1 MKRSL
6 IYLVAI
12 MFLLTAAVA
21 FAGDATKTESGGCP
35 MMKAKTASDTTAAA
49 ASHAGCPYGKAD
61 AKVGAAVSTS
71 GETKAMGECPMHA
84 KTVVGKAEAS
94 ASEATTGAVA
104 PAAEVK
110 VENAAAATAAT
121 AATEE
126 KISVKIP
133 EGSCPDVADKNEL
146 TNFHNNMHPM
156 DMALKSGNYAEIKG
170 SMPKLME
177 ASKGIA
183 AYKCPMTGKC
193 SPECLKAFDDKK
205 TTLLKAVDE
214 LNLACQGDDN
224 KKIEAT
230 FGTMH
235 QAYIDFAGMCNPAA
249 KETAKQ
255 VETK

>member
-1 MKRSL
+1 VKRSL

-21 FAGDATKTESGGCP
+21 FAGDAAKTESGGCP
-35 MMKAKTASDTTAAA
+35 MMKAKTAADTAAA
-49 ASHAGCPYGKAD
+49 ANSHAGCPYAKGEAKAS
-61 AKVGAAVSTS
+61 GAAATTT
-71 GETKAMGECPMHA
+71 GETKSTSECPMHA
-84 KTVVGKAEAS
+84 KAPIGKAEAS
-94 ASEATTGAVA
+94 ASNAVTAVSAPATESKIENTGNT
-104 PAAEVK
+104 AAEV
-110 VENAAAATAAT
+110 
-121 AATEE
+121 E
-126 KISVKIP
+126 KISVKVP
-133 EGSCPDVADKNEL
+133 EGSCPDVVGKNEL

-156 DMALKSGNYAEIKG
+156 DMALKAGNYAEIKS

-177 ASKGIA
+177 ASKGVA

-224 KKIEAT
+224 KKIDAT

-235 QAYIDFAGMCNPAA
+235 QAYIDFAGMCNPSA
-249 KETAKQ
+249 KETAKK
-255 VETK
+255 VESK